1 MFAYTCHFNTFAIC
15 NELQNNSME
24 RINRTIVLTVTV
36 VFTIYC
42 LVGYFGYYTYGT
54 NAEDNIITNY
64 PQNVAVSIVRIG
76 LSFAIAFSYPVL
88 LHPCRNCL
96 GSLVFDEPNCAKL
109 SAKRFWILTAAIVV
123 LSFTISIFADNLNDI
138 LGIVGSTGISVIAFI
153 LPGLFYFYMDG
164 LEKMDGKWYKFKRN
178 LGIVFVILGIILI
191 PFCIFFQFYEID

>member
-64 PQNVAVSIVRIG
+64 PQLSDRSCTEFRINLYFRTTFQERRALSRLPKALQKKTNHNPQFGHRMSVYAIAVSYRTVFTVEF
-76 LSFAIAFSYPVL
+76 SNFAKY
-88 LHPCRNCL
+88 
-96 GSLVFDEPNCAKL
+96 
-109 SAKRFWILTAAIVV
+109 
-123 LSFTISIFADNLNDI
+123 
-138 LGIVGSTGISVIAFI
+138 
-153 LPGLFYFYMDG
+153 
-164 LEKMDGKWYKFKRN
+164 
-178 LGIVFVILGIILI
+178 
-191 PFCIFFQFYEID
+191 